1 MRIVK
6 TCPRYKY
13 PISYK
18 PKFQGW
24 QKDDYEAADVL
35 YIEPMT
41 AKELDETKQQNVFD
55 NPNDYYIEEKFDGTR
70 GVLHFYDHYTRVF
83 SRRVSKKSGWLTE
96 NTDSAPHIRDIDCPE
111 LAGTVID
118 GEMFIPNRPFKDVAA
133 IMNCTY
139 DKAIARQEELGWVVF
154 HAFDVLYY
162 KGECVEDKSLKERK
176 KILAEVFAALFK
188 HFDTYDLPVKSVFYY
203 KGSVG
208 LPFTQDMIDI
218 CESLKGKSQYEEL
231 LRCYSS
237 AGNKKYI
244 SLTYKAYYEYI
255 VARGGEGVMVK
266 PIDGKYYHKR
276 GWEYSKI
283 KKFLTRDVIVVGFT
297 APTREYDG
305 KTPTPEEWNYW
316 EDECGFFYDTS
327 VPEERS
333 FVQKNLHSCIPITR
347 YHYNNWVGN
356 IEYGVVIT
364 DDEIAKLPKDK
375 KFDIRD
381 MNISDTPQKVKVV
394 VVGDC
399 AGFDD
404 EMRDYFTN
412 NIDTMIG
419 SVIEIKAN
427 EQFKDTGKLRHPR
440 FLRLR
445 EDKSALSCTWKDHF
459 G

>member
-96 NTDSAPHIRDIDCPE
+96 NTDSVPHIRDIDCPE

-162 KGECVEDKSLKERK
+162 KGECVEDKPLKKRK
-176 KILAEVFAALFK
+176 EILAEVFAALFK
-188 HFDTYDLPVKSVFYY
+188 HFDTYDLPVMSVFYY

-208 LPFTQDMIDI
+208 LPFTHEMRDF

-231 LRCYSS
+231 LKCYSA
-237 AGNKKYI
+237 AGNKAYI

-297 APTREYDG
+297 EPTREYEG

-316 EDECGFFYDTS
+316 EDENGFYFDTS
-327 VPEERS
+327 VPEELS
-333 FVQKNLHSCIPITR
+333 CVQKNLHNCIPITR

-356 IEYGVVIT
+356 IEYGVAIT

-375 KFDIRD
+375 KFDIREMQID
-381 MNISDTPQKVKVV
+381 GTTQKVV

-404 EMRDYFTN
+404 EMRDYLTN

-445 EDKSALSCTWKDHF
+445 EDKSAIDCTWKDHF

>member
-1 MRIVK
+1 
-6 TCPRYKY
+6 
-13 PISYK
+13 
-18 PKFQGW
+18 
-24 QKDDYEAADVL
+24 
-35 YIEPMT
+35 
-41 AKELDETKQQNVFD
+41 
-55 NPNDYYIEEKFDGTR
+55 
-70 GVLHFYDHYTRVF
+70 
-83 SRRVSKKSGWLTE
+83 
-96 NTDSAPHIRDIDCPE
+96 
-111 LAGTVID
+111 
-118 GEMFIPNRPFKDVAA
+118 
-133 IMNCTY
+133 
-139 DKAIARQEELGWVVF
+139 
-154 HAFDVLYY
+154 
-162 KGECVEDKSLKERK
+162 
-176 KILAEVFAALFK
+176 
-188 HFDTYDLPVKSVFYY
+188 
-203 KGSVG
+203 
-208 LPFTQDMIDI
+208 
-218 CESLKGKSQYEEL
+218 
-231 LRCYSS
+231 
-237 AGNKKYI
+237 
-244 SLTYKAYYEYI
+244 
-255 VARGGEGVMVK
+255 MVK

-297 APTREYDG
+297 EPTREYDG

-316 EDECGFFYDTS
+316 EDGCGFFYDTS

-333 FVQKNLHSCIPITR
+333 FVQKNLNSCVPITR